1 MYIDNPL
8 KKLLSSNKLWNWG
21 VLQMEPKTKLPINEG
36 LLPEVSEEEQVQ
48 QAIRRFS
55 NECPDHF
62 RGD

>member
-21 VLQMEPKTKLPINEG
+21 VLQMEPKTKPLIKEG

-55 NECPDHF
+55 NEFPDHF
-62 RGD
+62 RRD